1 MKTRNP
7 DLALR
12 ARQLFE
18 QLIIWRRDFHRHP
31 ERSFQEKRTSETVA
45 AELRKLPLYD
55 VEEMVGGYGV
65 VAAISHGEGPV
76 IGLRADMDALPIQ
89 ETTSHSFSSLYPG
102 VMHACGHDAH
112 MAVLL
117 GAARLLHEDAV
128 QGNFNGTVKLIFQP
142 AEECC
147 DSAGETGA
155 VKMLQTGRLDDVQR
169 LVALHMCPWRK
180 TGEVQWHDGPSM
192 ANNDE
197 FSIVIHGSGGHAGY
211 PQHVNDPIWIASS
224 LLGALYSLNGRRMD
238 PLDIGTLSIGKIEA
252 GEAGNIIPDRL
263 LIKGTIR
270 SYKESVR
277 NKLVEELKQTVTL
290 VTALGGSYDL
300 SVQRGEP
307 ALVNDPEVNRAVR
320 KAASG
325 FKLIEEPFG
334 MGSEDFSYYTK
345 TIPGA
350 MFFLGCGLKEE
361 KSLHQSDFDLD
372 EQALPFGV
380 QVLLGS
386 AYELL
391 ERGG

>member
-1 MKTRNP
+1 METRNP

-12 ARQLFE
+12 SRQLFE
-18 QLIIWRRDFHRHP
+18 QLVSWRRDFHRHP
-31 ERSFQEKRTSETVA
+31 ELSFQEKRTSETIA
-45 AELRKLPLYD
+45 AELTKLPLFK
-55 VEEMVGGYGV
+55 VEEKVGGHGV
-65 VAAISHGEGPV
+65 VASIRHGEGPV
-76 IGLRADMDALPIQ
+76 VGLRADMDALPIQ
-89 ETTSHSFSSLYPG
+89 ETTTHSFSSRNPG

-117 GAARLLHEDAV
+117 GTAQLLHEDAER
-128 QGNFNGTVKLIFQP
+128 GRFNGTVKLIFQP

-147 DSAGETGA
+147 DSKGETGA
-155 VKMLQTGRLDDVQR
+155 VKMLQTGRLDDIQKMVG
-169 LVALHMCPWRK
+169 LHMCPWRK
-180 TGEVQWHDGPSM
+180 SGEVQWHDGPSM

-197 FSIVIHGSGGHAGY
+197 FSIIIHGSGGHAGY
-211 PQHVNDPIWIASS
+211 PQHVKDPIWMASS

-238 PLDIGTLSIGKIEA
+238 PLEVGTLSIGRVQA

-263 LIKGTIR
+263 YLEGTIR

-277 NKLVEELKQTVTL
+277 EQLLEELKQTLTI
-290 VTALGGSYDL
+290 VTALGGNYDL
-300 SVQRGEP
+300 TVQRGEP
-307 ALVNDPEVNRAVR
+307 ALVNDRDINTAI
-320 KAASG
+320 KTAAGSL
-325 FKLIEEPFG
+325 KLIEEPFG
-334 MGSEDFSYYTK
+334 MGSEDFSFYTK

-350 MFFLGCGLKEE
+350 MFFLGCGLTKE

-372 EQALPFGV
+372 EQALPHGV